1 MRRREFIKVMS
12 GSAVAW
18 PLSVR
23 AQQSAV
29 PVVGFISAAR
39 AQGYERQVGAFL
51 TGLAEVGFVDGQ
63 NVTVEYRWADG
74 QNDRLPNMAADLVR
88 RQVRLIAAVST
99 PAALAAKAASKTI
112 PIVFWVGGNPTEL
125 GLVQGLNRPGGN
137 LTGVTTLNTELE
149 PKRLE
154 LLHELMPTTSIIALL
169 VNPTSPTLA
178 ESTRKDLHTAA
189 ISRGFELQVL
199 NASTEHE
206 LDTVFAKLRQ
216 LRVGGLVIGSDAF
229 FSSQMKQLGA
239 LAIRYG
245 VPAIYQYRE
254 FAVDGGL
261 MSYGSSLAEAL
272 RQTGIYTGRVLKGE
286 KPADLPVQQ
295 VTKIELVINLKTA
308 KALGITFPIS
318 LLGRADEVIE

>member
-99 PAALAAKAASKTI
+99 PAALAAKAASTTI

-169 VNPTSPTLA
+169 
-178 ESTRKDLHTAA
+178 A